1 MDKDKDKMAG
11 IPAADEQDPK
21 PVDVDKVNSDATYAD
36 AASEDETAA
45 ADALATADSGK
56 VSGGQP
62 GTEGVGNREGKKP
75 RMSRRERRLSRKA
88 EREQILRIRELE
100 ELMSQTGGDVDPE
113 KIVSMYVPHRR
124 RRRIGAALLRMDRWR
139 LILLGLLLV
148 VCVLFI
154 VAFMQEKM
162 GNFTINLNRL
172 ELYRKGISIA
182 DTGTFDDATARLTA
196 DAVVDATNISIDD
209 IPDDVDELE
218 GSHNGKNYMAYTY
231 YIRNAGKEDLG
242 YVAKV
247 NIDSCAKGAEKAV
260 RVAVWRNGKRV
271 VYAAPATDG
280 MPEDGC
286 ENFESDE
293 TVCSYSEDNFLVGNV
308 DKYTIVI
315 WMEGDDPECVDSII
329 GGSVQFSMR
338 IDADYD
344 DETSLLWKFVT
355 DIKDT
360 LTGNKPINAAGNDA
374 PNNSYY
380 GDGEVT
386 WDNRRNKDSA
396 TEDATDDGTEGATD
410 GGTERW
416 QN

>member
-1 MDKDKDKMAG
+1 MENNNDKIAGAAGANEPDARLLDKENK
-11 IPAADEQDPK
+11 K
-21 PVDVDKVNSDATYAD
+21 
-36 AASEDETAA
+36 
-45 ADALATADSGK
+45 
-56 VSGGQP
+56 
-62 GTEGVGNREGKKP
+62 NR
-75 RMSRRERRLSRKA
+75 RMSRRERRFARKA
-88 EREQILRIRELE
+88 ENEQVLRIQELE
-100 ELMSQTGGDVDPE
+100 ELMRQTGGDVDPE
-113 KIVSMYVPHRR
+113 KIVSMYVPHRK
-124 RRRIGAALLRMDRWR
+124 RRRIGAALLRMDKWR

-209 IPDDVDELE
+209 IPEDVDDLE

-242 YVAKV
+242 YVARV
-247 NIDSCAKGAEKAV
+247 TLDSCAKGAEKAV
-260 RVAVWRNGKRV
+260 RVAVWRNGKRI
-271 VYAAPATDG
+271 VYAAPAADG
-280 MPEDGC
+280 SDEDGC
-286 ENFESDE
+286 TSFESDD
-293 TVCSYSEDNFLVGNV
+293 TVCSYQEDNFLVGNV

-315 WMEGDDPECVDSII
+315 WMEGDDPDCVDSII

-344 DETSLLWKFVT
+344 DDTSLLWKFIT

-374 PNNSYY
+374 PNDSYY
-380 GDGEVT
+380 SDGEVT
-386 WDNRRNKDSA
+386 WDNRRNKDDDVDSDSETGSETDSEDSGAA
-396 TEDATDDGTEGATD
+396 TEENSSTE
-410 GGTERW
+410 E
-416 QN
+416 